1 MSALITFLGQILGFV
16 VNFFEQLPLLLM
28 GPFLDGVN
36 AFLQALPV
44 PSFFGSAAGFAAAIP
59 PAAAFFLQGFQ
70 IVPGLTIVFSAYTI
84 RFVIRRIF
92 FIN

>member
-1 MSALITFLGQILGFV
+1 MSALITYIGQILSFV
-16 VNFFEQLPLLLM
+16 VNFFEQLPLFLM

-36 AFLQALPV
+36 AFMQALPV
-44 PSFFGSAAGFAAAIP
+44 PSFFSEASQFAAALP
-59 PAAAFFLQGFQ
+59 PAVAFFLQGFQ
-70 IVPGLTIVFSAYTI
+70 IGTGLTIVFSAFTI